1 MQESTILQLKIVNP
15 EGRFWIKLDATDMQ
29 PGIFESMRGV
39 WNGDT
44 DLGNGELMRLRA
56 QYDERKAE
64 FHTLLSKQNKE
75 QLVEDLEIVIERL
88 EDDKTF
94 LGNGFAEAKRKYAA
108 KFNAPNTPQ
117 ETLKSLN
124 WEIVE
129 FQVLLQQC
137 QILVAKL
144 KDLLANNIFD
154 STDTVKVNREIKALN
169 DDVMGYLRDIFKKK
183 RQPPADHILVILLS
197 DERRN
202 KKPYALP
209 VSYHPY
215 SSLSDAYVR
224 DLTRSIKSKMKEQN
238 LNVVGMYTEWNSLL
252 GETQHHA
259 VSFHGI
265 ASMIVLIKK
274 LVKKFLVPFEDI
286 QYRPC
291 KH

>member
-1 MQESTILQLKIVNP
+1 MTFFMQESTILQLKVANP
-15 EGRFWIKLDATDMQ
+15 DGRFWIKLDATDMQ

-56 QYDERKAE
+56 QYDGRKTE
-64 FHTLLSKQNKE
+64 FHALLDKQEKE
-75 QLVEDLEIVIERL
+75 ELVEDLEILLQRL
-88 EDDKTF
+88 DDDKLF
-94 LGNGFAEAKRKYAA
+94 LVNGLAESKKKYAL

-129 FQVLLQQC
+129 FQVLLQQS
-137 QILVAKL
+137 QSLAAKL
-144 KDLLANNIFD
+144 KDLLANTIFD
-154 STDTVKVNREIKALN
+154 SSEINTTTRDIKALG
-169 DDVMGYLRDIFKKK
+169 DEMMGYLRDIFKKK

-197 DERRN
+197 DERRS

-209 VSYHPY
+209 VSYYPY

-238 LNVVGMYTEWNSLL
+238 LNVVGMYLMELL
-252 GETQHHA
+252 LD
-259 VSFHGI
+259 
-265 ASMIVLIKK
+265 M
-274 LVKKFLVPFEDI
+274 P
-286 QYRPC
+286 
-291 KH
+291 